1 MTMRKKLLLQTLIG
15 IILIS
20 VACSEKEQ
28 LITYFGKSIDGSI
41 IGNWNTSYSSRDLNN
56 GITVFYDTIIFKSD
70 NQGVHTIYKFSDLY
84 FAQTFQFYT
93 KDDSLLII
101 YDQTKEEVLKIY
113 SIRND
118 SLIFKGN
125 KIYIKNLK

>member
-1 MTMRKKLLLQTLIG
+1 VRKKLLLQILIG

-20 VACSEKEQ
+20 IACSEKDQ
-28 LITYFGKSIDGSI
+28 MITYSGKSIDGSI

-56 GITVFYDTIIFKSD
+56 GITVFYDTIIFKAD
-70 NQGVHTIYKFSDLY
+70 NQGVHAIYKFSDLY

-93 KDDSLLII
+93 KDDSLHI
-101 YDQTKEEVLKIY
+101 YYDLTKDEVLKIY

-125 KIYIKNLK
+125 KIYIKNTK